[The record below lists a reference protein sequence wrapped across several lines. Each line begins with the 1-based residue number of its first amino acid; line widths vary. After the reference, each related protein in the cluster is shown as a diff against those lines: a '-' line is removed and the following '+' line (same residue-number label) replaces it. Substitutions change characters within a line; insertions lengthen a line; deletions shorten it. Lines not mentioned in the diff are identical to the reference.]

1 MIFVDTSVWVA
12 AFRSATGVE
21 AENLRRLLD
30 LDVVALA
37 APVRVEILAGASVA
51 DRARLRR
58 LLSAIPT
65 FYPTAATWERIESCL
80 DRAAAGGAGGQ
91 CFGFAD
97 LLIGALA
104 AEHGGGLWSLD
115 SDFRRMA
122 GLGLVELFAPAPPGG

>member
-1 MIFVDTSVWVA
+1 VIFVDTSVWVA
-12 AFRSATGVE
+12 ALRSATGVE

-30 LDVVALA
+30 LDAVALA
-37 APVRVEILAGASVA
+37 APVRVEILAGASTG

-65 FYPTAATWERIESCL
+65 FYPTAATWERVESWL
-80 DRAAAGGAGGQ
+80 DRAAAGGPGGQ

-97 LLIGALA
+97 LVIGALA
-104 AEHGGGLWSLD
+104 VEHGGRLWSLD

-122 GLGLVELFAPAPPGG
+122 RLDLVELFVPVSSGA

>member
-12 AFRSATGVE
+12 SFRSATGVE
-21 AENLRRLLD
+21 AEGLRHLLD
-30 LDVVALA
+30 LDEVALA
-37 APVRVEILAGASVA
+37 VPVRVEILAGASSA

-65 FYPTAATWERIESCL
+65 FYPTAATWERIESWL
-80 DRAAAGGAGGQ
+80 DRAAAGGEN
-91 CFGFAD
+91 FGFAD

-104 AEHGGGLWSLD
+104 AEHRGRLWSLD

-122 GLGLVELFAPAPPGG
+122 GLGLVELFETASPSP

>member
-12 AFRSATGVE
+12 ALRSATGVE

-30 LDVVALA
+30 LDAVALA
-37 APVRVEILAGASVA
+37 APVRVEILAGASTG

-65 FYPTAATWERIESCL
+65 FYPTAATWERLESWL
-80 DRAAAGGAGGQ
+80 ERAAAGGEH
-91 CFGFAD
+91 FGFAD

-104 AEHGGGLWSLD
+104 VEHGGRLWSLD

-122 GLGLVELFAPAPPGG
+122 RLGLVELFVPASSGA

>member
-12 AFRSATGVE
+12 TLRAASGVE

-30 LDVVALA
+30 LDEVALA
-37 APVRVEILAGASVA
+37 APVRVEILAGASTE

-65 FYPTAATWERIESCL
+65 FYPTAATWERVESWL
-80 DRAAAGGAGGQ
+80 DRAAAGGEH
-91 CFGFAD
+91 FGFAD

-104 AEHGGGLWSLD
+104 VEHGGRLWSLD

-122 GLGLVELFAPAPPGG
+122 GLGLVELFAPAPSSS

>member
-30 LDVVALA
+30 LDEVALA
-37 APVRVEILAGASVA
+37 APVRVEILAGASVG

-58 LLSAIPT
+58 LLSALPT
-65 FYPTAATWERIESCL
+65 FYPTATTWEHIDSWLEL
-80 DRAAAGGAGGQ
+80 AAARGEN
-91 CFGFAD
+91 FGFAD

-104 AEHGGGLWSLD
+104 VEHAGRLWSLD

-122 GLGLVELFAPAPPGG
+122 GLGLVELFAPAPPGP